1 MLVNLPSTYLASQ
14 TPFYGN
20 PMMAQGAGYGMPN
33 YMSTAVGNVDLGGGQ
48 TEPGLRERAGQ
59 IANKAKTKG
68 KELATKYGL
77 NDPTNRNMLFNRTA
91 MLGGVTAIPSVREQY
106 QSGNTLGAAATAATA
121 GLISLGAGAAGRR
134 IGGRRGA
141 LVTGALSAVGG
152 LLAPSAGDLVGKVTG
167 KGESRGA
174 ARTRMEQDSAAQAKV
189 IEMLTSA
196 GLEPRL
202 AAQKDLMGYAADID
216 IQNLK
221 RQAPIIKEQ
230 LDNALVRQQALNAS
244 NAQNYMAM
252 GTVATAGRL
261 ATGAQAQAGENF
273 RTAITANP
281 YANNVLQAHN
291 ISFG

>member
-1 MLVNLPSTYLASQ
+1 MATYNQLSLNLADVGYAGGDQ
-14 TPFYGN
+14 T
-20 PMMAQGAGYGMPN
+20 Q
-33 YMSTAVGNVDLGGGQ
+33 
-48 TEPGLRERAGQ
+48 PGIRERVKKGIEAT
-59 IANKAKTKG
+59 KAKG
-68 KELATKYGL
+68 KQTISQLGL
-77 NDPTNRNMLFNRTA
+77 DNPANRNMLFNRSA
-91 MLGGVTAIPSVREQY
+91 MLGGVTAIPSVIEQY

-121 GLISLGAGAAGRR
+121 GLTTLGAGAAGRR
-134 IGGRRGA
+134 IGGARGA
-141 LVTGALSAVGG
+141 LVTGGLSAVGG

-196 GLEPRL
+196 GLQPYL

-281 YANNVLQAHN
+281 YANNVLQAPN

>member
-1 MLVNLPSTYLASQ
+1 MVV
-14 TPFYGN
+14 
-20 PMMAQGAGYGMPN
+20 PMMGPGSYYQGYYP
-33 YMSTAVGNVDLGGGQ
+33 MSLAPGDVDLGGGQ
-48 TEPGLRERAGQ
+48 TQPGVGQ
-59 IANKAKTKG
+59 RVKKGIEATKAKSQQ
-68 KELATKYGL
+68 LASQLGL
-77 NDPTNRNMLFNRTA
+77 DNPANRNMLFNRSA
-91 MLGGVTAIPSVREQY
+91 MLGGLTAIPSVVEQY

-121 GLISLGAGAAGRR
+121 GLTTLGAGAAGRR
-134 IGGRRGA
+134 IGGGRGA

-152 LLAPSAGDLVGKVTG
+152 LLAPAAGDLVGKATG

-174 ARTRMEQDSAAQAKV
+174 ARTRVLKDAAAQAKV
-189 IEMLTSA
+189 TEMLTSA
-196 GLEPRL
+196 GLQPFL

-261 ATGAQAQAGENF
+261 ATGAQQQAGANF

-281 YANNVLQAHN
+281 YADSVLQAPN